1 MYGIRLDP
9 QFSGVLPDIAALV
22 ILKFDY
28 LKIIVF
34 FFSFSQNRYLKTC

>member
-1 MYGIRLDP
+1 MHGIRLDP
-9 QFSGVLPDIAALV
+9 QSSGVLPDITALV

-34 FFSFSQNRYLKTC
+34 FFSFSFN